1 MVGRQKKFH
10 SPVRASRCAP
20 LLLLAIL
27 LCAPLLPLV
36 AIAEESPVWKFD
48 FWDVFYDIAFLDE
61 VVRVRR
67 DAPPAEDEGPT
78 KIELE

>member
-1 MVGRQKKFH
+1 ML
-10 SPVRASRCAP
+10 RASYEV
-20 LLLLAIL
+20 
-27 LCAPLLPLV
+27 V
-36 AIAEESPVWKFD
+36 AGVA
-48 FWDVFYDIAFLDE
+48 AFLDE

>member
-1 MVGRQKKFH
+1 VSRGRDHQRQGRVKVGLQRAGLH
-10 SPVRASRCAP
+10 MLRASYEV
-20 LLLLAIL
+20 
-27 LCAPLLPLV
+27 V
-36 AIAEESPVWKFD
+36 AGVA
-48 FWDVFYDIAFLDE
+48 AFLDE